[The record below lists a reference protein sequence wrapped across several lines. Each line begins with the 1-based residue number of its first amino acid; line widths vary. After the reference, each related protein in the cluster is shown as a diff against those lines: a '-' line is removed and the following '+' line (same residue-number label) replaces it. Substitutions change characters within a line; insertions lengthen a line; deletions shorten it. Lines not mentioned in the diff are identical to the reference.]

1 MRYENWNRNDYER
14 GRRELYF
21 SPTKGTIESDNGVPI
36 PVEKARQLFKDRD
49 YTDTNIAFLR
59 LAAEFDFDV
68 DACMK
73 WYADQD

>member
-1 MRYENWNRNDYER
+1 MSFNRADYER

-21 SPTKGTIESDNGVPI
+21 SPTTGLIESDNGVRLTPA
-36 PVEKARQLFKDRD
+36 EARELFKARD

-68 DACMK
+68 DAARK
-73 WYADQD
+73 WYDEQE